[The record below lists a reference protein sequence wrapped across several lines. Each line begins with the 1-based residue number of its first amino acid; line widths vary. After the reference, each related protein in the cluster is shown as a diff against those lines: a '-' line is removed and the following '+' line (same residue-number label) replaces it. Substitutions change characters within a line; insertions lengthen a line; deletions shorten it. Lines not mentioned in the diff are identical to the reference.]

1 MREDL
6 PEIIHM
12 GREKGFTFFQLN
24 TNESVFAQEAGYARK
39 LKKAGLNTVFL
50 QFDGVSQMMCIRHC
64 GGRSMIE
71 LKEKAVLNCSE
82 AELGIALVPVIAPGV
97 NDMQVGDILKFGD
110 GSYAICKRSTFP
122 ADQLFW
128 QMFSA
133 ASTSSDYHTKDVE
146 ADRGTD

>member
-1 MREDL
+1 M
-6 PEIIHM
+6 
-12 GREKGFTFFQLN
+12 N
-24 TNESVFAQEAGYARK
+24 TNGIRLAQEAGYARK

-50 QFDGVSQMMCIRHC
+50 QFDGVTDDVYQTLR
-64 GGRSMIE
+64 GRSMIE

-97 NDMQVGDILKFGD
+97 NDMQVGDILKFANGL
-110 GSYAICKRSTFP
+110 YAICKRSTFP